1 MRFNYILNCTR
12 KQRCYFFYLFI
23 CLSMVGF
30 HQFILMKYNV
40 EVSEWWK
47 KTILFTAFTFVGLF
61 SLNVIR
67 TLNYINWSPK
77 IFSLTLLIYWLQR
90 KWDLKWREKRKKINN
105 IPWDS
110 LFYFLKNYINLNLS
124 YWNKCNQMAK
134 NLCLLNQLIFK
145 ISFWKSPPLLSSRME
160 WFFKSDF

>member
-1 MRFNYILNCTR
+1 MIWFWTDDFKERKKFYGIDKWVRFNYILNCTR

-47 KTILFTAFTFVGLF
+47 RTILFTAFTFVGLF

-77 IFSLTLLIYWLQR
+77 FFSLTLLILYWLQR
-90 KWDLKWREKRKKINN
+90 KWDLKWREKRKKLI
-105 IPWDS
+105 I
-110 LFYFLKNYINLNLS
+110 FHETHYFILK
-124 YWNKCNQMAK
+124 K
-134 NLCLLNQLIFK
+134 F
-145 ISFWKSPPLLSSRME
+145 ISTSI
-160 WFFKSDF
+160 

>member
-1 MRFNYILNCTR
+1 M
-12 KQRCYFFYLFI
+12 
-23 CLSMVGF
+23 
-30 HQFILMKYNV
+30 

-47 KTILFTAFTFVGLF
+47 RTILFTAFTLVGLF

-67 TLNYINWSPK
+67 TLNYVNWSPK
-77 IFSLTLLIYWLQR
+77 FFSLTLLIYWLQR
-90 KWDLKWREKRKKINN
+90 KWDLKWREKRKKLI
-105 IPWDS
+105 I
-110 LFYFLKNYINLNLS
+110 FHETHYFIYKKNYINLNLS

-160 WFFKSDF
+160 WFLEKKKFQAVKIIFNFVNNFWVSQK